1 MRPRDVARVIAPSDA
16 GVPSAGAPYGP
27 LPNTARAATSRASR
41 AANPP
46 QNHGRGH
53 PMPREF
59 HLFGLGNALVDIF
72 LEVSDAELAS
82 LGFEKGSMRLVE
94 RDEQRQLL
102 ERFRGHEPRLVSGGS
117 VGPEQAPI
125 LLATAVA
132 IIATIAQIGYLLAR
146 GRKVDGMLWVSLAI
160 IVVFGGATIYFHN
173 EAFIKWKPT
182 VLYWVFAVV
191 LLGAQLLMNKNLIRM
206 MMKGQVELPD
216 PIWTRLNLA
225 WAAFFAAMGVINLY
239 IAFNFA
245 TSTWVNFKL
254 FGFMGLMIAFVVAQT
269 MFLSK
274 YIKDPG

>member
-1 MRPRDVARVIAPSDA
+1 MKFLFDMFPVILFFGVFKWGESNTDA
-16 GVPSAGAPYGP
+16 A
-27 LPNTARAATSRASR
+27 
-41 AANPP
+41 
-46 QNHGRGH
+46 Q
-53 PMPREF
+53 
-59 HLFGLGNALVDIF
+59 
-72 LEVSDAELAS
+72 
-82 LGFEKGSMRLVE
+82 SMVGQYLS
-94 RDEQRQLL
+94 
-102 ERFRGHEPRLVSGGS
+102 GLVSGGS

>member
-1 MRPRDVARVIAPSDA
+1 MKFLFDMFPVILFFGVFKWGESNTDA
-16 GVPSAGAPYGP
+16 A
-27 LPNTARAATSRASR
+27 
-41 AANPP
+41 
-46 QNHGRGH
+46 Q
-53 PMPREF
+53 
-59 HLFGLGNALVDIF
+59 
-72 LEVSDAELAS
+72 
-82 LGFEKGSMRLVE
+82 SMVGQYLS
-94 RDEQRQLL
+94 
-102 ERFRGHEPRLVSGGS
+102 GLVSGGS

-191 LLGAQLLMNKNLIRM
+191 LIGAQLLMNKNLIRM
-206 MMKGQVELPD
+206 MMKGQIDLPD
-216 PIWTRLNLA
+216 PIWTRLNMA

-254 FGFMGLMIAFVVAQT
+254 FGFMGLMIAFVVGQT

>member
-1 MRPRDVARVIAPSDA
+1 MKFLFDMFPVILFF
-16 GVPSAGAPYGP
+16 GVFKWGEGH
-27 LPNTARAATSRASR
+27 TAAA
-41 AANPP
+41 
-46 QNHGRGH
+46 Q
-53 PMPREF
+53 
-59 HLFGLGNALVDIF
+59 
-72 LEVSDAELAS
+72 
-82 LGFEKGSMRLVE
+82 SMVGEYLS
-94 RDEQRQLL
+94 
-102 ERFRGHEPRLVSGGS
+102 GLVSGGS

-132 IIATIAQIGYLLAR
+132 IVATIAQIGYLLVR
-146 GRKVDGMLWVSLAI
+146 RKKVDAMLWVSLAI

-191 LLGAQLLMNKNLIRM
+191 LIGAQLLMNKNLIRL
-206 MMKGQVELPD
+206 MMKGQIDLPD
-216 PIWTRLNLA
+216 PVWTRLNLA

-239 IAFNFA
+239 IAFNFP

-274 YIKDPG
+274 YVKDPG